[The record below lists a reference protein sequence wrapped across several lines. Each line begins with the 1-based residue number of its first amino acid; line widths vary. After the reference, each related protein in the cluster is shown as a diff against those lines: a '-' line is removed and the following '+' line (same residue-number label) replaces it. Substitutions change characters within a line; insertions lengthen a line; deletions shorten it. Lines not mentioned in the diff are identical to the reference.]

1 MRIGRLPY
9 LPIAKTILPQT
20 LLYAVGSI
28 VAMSLHVAFHEPAT
42 WGLPEFLHHVGRSW
56 VMFRDTGLP
65 FGAIS
70 AFGSALAIFLA
81 FRNNSGYDRW
91 WEARKIWGA
100 LVNDSRSFARQVVS
114 WVHVDDVPRDVDPDT
129 VEAVRKE
136 LVHRHLAFVHG
147 LGMHLR
153 QQPDLLDRIAHFLP
167 EGERDH
173 YEHVPNVI
181 TALLIRQGQRIAE
194 LRRQGLV
201 EHFRHLQMDE
211 LLTRFSDIQG
221 KCERIKNTPVPRQYD
236 EFPRVFV
243 LVYGLLLPFG
253 LVGSLGWMAVPVSTV
268 IAVLFALLEVSG
280 RVIEAPFEN
289 NPTDTPMTS
298 LSITIERDLRS
309 ALQERDLPPPYKP
322 EMSGRSGVVM

>member
-1 MRIGRLPY
+1 MIVGRLAFF
-9 LPIAKTILPQT
+9 PIVRTILPSI
-20 LLYAVGSI
+20 LLYTAGGI
-28 VAMSLHVAFHEPAT
+28 VAVVAHIVFHEPET
-42 WGLPEFLHHVGRSW
+42 WGLPHALHQVGQVW
-56 VMFRDTGLP
+56 ILFRDVGLP

-81 FRNNSGYDRW
+81 FRNNSAYDRW

-201 EHFRHLQMDE
+201 EHFRHLQMDQ

-236 EFPRVFV
+236 EFPRIFV
-243 LVYGLLLPFG
+243 VVYGLLLPYG
-253 LVGSLGWMAVPVSTV
+253 LVGSLGWMAVPVATI
-268 IAVLFALLEVSG
+268 IAVLFVLLEGSG
-280 RVIEAPFEN
+280 RVIEDPFEN
-289 NPTDTPMTS
+289 KAMDTPMTA
-298 LSITIERDLRS
+298 LSVTIERDLRA
-309 ALQERDLPPPYKP
+309 ALLEEDLPPAARPR
-322 EMSGRSGVVM
+322 MDGQAGVVM